1 MNRYFKRFLH
11 RGLIFGGLGPIV
23 TAVVLLCIS
32 GFAEVA
38 LDARSFAV
46 AVVSTYL
53 LAFVQAGAS
62 VFNQIEEWGIAKSLA
77 AHFSCLYAAYVFCY
91 LVNDWIPFDIVF
103 IGIFS
108 AVFVAV
114 YAFIWLTVYLIVT
127 ATARKLNIKLK
138 KGRPA

>member
-1 MNRYFKRFLH
+1 MKKYFKQFLH
-11 RGLIFGGLGPIV
+11 RGLIFGGFGPMVAAIV
-23 TAVVLLCIS
+23 LVCIS
-32 GFAEVA
+32 GFTEVA

-62 VFNQIEEWGIAKSLA
+62 VFNQIEEWGVAKSLA
-77 AHFSCLYAAYVFCY
+77 AHFSCLYAVYIFCY
-91 LVNDWIPFDIVF
+91 LINDWIPFDMIF

-108 AVFVAV
+108 AVFIAV
-114 YAFIWLTVYLIVT
+114 YAVIWVTVYLIVT

-138 KGRPA
+138 KGRPI